1 VDWCFDR
8 FCRGIITGNFR
19 LDRHFSVTSR
29 RGALVM
35 PKTAIFI
42 VDALAFV
49 IFTTMITVAIQLN
62 DQVLFAFVK
71 REVIDTQKPR

>member
-62 DQVLFAFVK
+62 DQANPVARIAVF
-71 REVIDTQKPR
+71 